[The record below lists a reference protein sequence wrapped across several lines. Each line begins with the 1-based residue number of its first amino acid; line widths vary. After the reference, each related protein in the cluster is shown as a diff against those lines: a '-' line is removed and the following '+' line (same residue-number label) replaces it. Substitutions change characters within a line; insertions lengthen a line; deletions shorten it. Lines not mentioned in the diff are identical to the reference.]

1 MEIKEYLDEFSK
13 INCPC
18 GKEHI
23 LTISDIVVKSGAIKE
38 LPTFVNKFG
47 AKKPF
52 VLADVN
58 TFFVAGKAVLDV
70 LDGANIPYSHYVF
83 PDKRLEPDENAVGG
97 AVMHFDPTCD
107 LVIGVGSGVINDIGK
122 ILANVTK
129 VPYFIV
135 GTAPSMDGY
144 ASNTSSMAMDG
155 LKVSLPS
162 KCADFIIGDIDILK
176 KAPLKMLQSGLGDM
190 LAKYISI
197 AEWKI
202 AREIVGEYYCDR
214 VANLIK
220 QALKECVDN
229 ADGLLLRNEKAVEA
243 VFNGLVI
250 GGIAMAFAGVS
261 RPASGIEHY
270 FSHIVDMRALEFG
283 YKFDL
288 HGIQCAVAT
297 LLCASLYEKVLN
309 ITPDKNKALLYAKA
323 FDYNKHKK
331 IMKEFLGKSADAMF
345 EIERRE
351 KKYCKRKHKKRLD
364 IILDKWEKIREIIK
378 EEIPT
383 AKEIE
388 QILDKIGAPKTFKD
402 LGVKLDT
409 YTAFTITKDCRDKY
423 ILSRLLWDLGEMEIF
438 YD

>member
-1 MEIKEYLDEFSK
+1 
-13 INCPC
+13 
-18 GKEHI
+18 
-23 LTISDIVVKSGAIKE
+23 
-38 LPTFVNKFG
+38 
-47 AKKPF
+47 
-52 VLADVN
+52 
-58 TFFVAGKAVLDV
+58 
-70 LDGANIPYSHYVF
+70 
-83 PDKRLEPDENAVGG
+83 
-97 AVMHFDPTCD
+97 
-107 LVIGVGSGVINDIGK
+107 
-122 ILANVTK
+122 
-129 VPYFIV
+129 
-135 GTAPSMDGY
+135 
-144 ASNTSSMAMDG
+144 
-155 LKVSLPS
+155 
-162 KCADFIIGDIDILK
+162 
-176 KAPLKMLQSGLGDM
+176 
-190 LAKYISI
+190 
-197 AEWKI
+197 
-202 AREIVGEYYCDR
+202 

-345 EIERRE
+345 ENEKRE